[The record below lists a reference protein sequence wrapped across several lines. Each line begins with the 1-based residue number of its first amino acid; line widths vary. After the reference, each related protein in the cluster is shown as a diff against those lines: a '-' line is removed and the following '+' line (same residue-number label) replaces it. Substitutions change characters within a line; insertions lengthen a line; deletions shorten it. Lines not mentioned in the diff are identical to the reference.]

1 MKIRNLALQAKS
13 LSSEKF
19 KQEGIF
25 ENKLEENNLENVR
38 ELSKNSQ
45 IRKRFQSSQVHT
57 TDHELL
63 QPARKKQNFTVADG
77 THEMNMANVIQS
89 FHDSFACIK
98 CGPEY
103 SCTCCNQLWY

>member
-38 ELSKNSQ
+38 ELSK
-45 IRKRFQSSQVHT
+45 VHT